1 MDLAEPI
8 LKLATC
14 TAIRNDVRAIRMGF
28 IDPPLS
34 GSYSILCQDAR
45 GCDVSSSGFA
55 IDVAFALD
63 GLGFPLAGGDPLGVD
78 MAGDLHQPL
87 GDGVRVGLTPN
98 APVFGWQGDEHA
110 RVAALDAQSEMEQ
123 RHLWGRLSWL
133 LMGLLHTAPDQG
145 ENVVGQ
151 QCHSKAEQRG
161 PRMAEAADF
170 AVQHAFQALEH
181 AFDGVIANDKSGRPR
196 RLSWSGSRNGSRPR
210 HW

>member
-1 MDLAEPI
+1 MHRDLP
-8 LKLATC
+8 
-14 TAIRNDVRAIRMGF
+14 R
-28 IDPPLS
+28 PPLRATPKALRCGR
-34 GSYSILCQDAR
+34 GSLLCMTGISPNQRTMR
-45 GCDVSSSGFA
+45 GRDWTRKGGRNWKRFD

-181 AFDGVIANDKSGRPR
+181 AFDAPASAI
-196 RLSWSGSRNGSRPR
+196 
-210 HW
+210 